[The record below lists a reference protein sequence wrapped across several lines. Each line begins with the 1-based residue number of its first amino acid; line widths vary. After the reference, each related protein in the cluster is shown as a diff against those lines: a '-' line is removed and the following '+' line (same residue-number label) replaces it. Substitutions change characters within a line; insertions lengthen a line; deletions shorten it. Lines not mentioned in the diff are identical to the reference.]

1 MEAVSEAAGEIMLRE
16 FRTVD
21 VERILESI
29 AKEHELTS
37 TTLAHIKALLSG
49 ISRFAKRQGVIISE
63 NPVRDV
69 VLPRGKRVGETHAY
83 SLEEIAQMLKVLPEP
98 ASTIV
103 AVAAFTGV
111 RKGELRGLLWENYDG
126 ERVLISQSFWR
137 GMRWSRRLD
146 KVKRQFLS
154 SFNSPDC

>member
-1 MEAVSEAAGEIMLRE
+1 M
-16 FRTVD
+16 
-21 VERILESI
+21 
-29 AKEHELTS
+29 
-37 TTLAHIKALLSG
+37 
-49 ISRFAKRQGVIISE
+49 
-63 NPVRDV
+63 
-69 VLPRGKRVGETHAY
+69 